1 MLSQKS
7 IQIIKS
13 TVPLLEKYGV
23 EITRLFYKN
32 MFEAQPQLL
41 NIFNHSNQR
50 NQKQP
55 VALANTILQSA
66 IHIEKLNEINLMP
79 IVHKHVALGITPE
92 MYPIVGAHLLGA
104 MKIVMQDEATP
115 EIMAAWTEAYRAVAQ
130 AFMDAE
136 EDLYFETEEQI
147 GGWKDT
153 REFVVDRIE
162 EETPLIKSFY
172 FKPLDCKEIA
182 TYIPGQ
188 YITVKITLQGD
199 GVDVPTDKMRTYVRH
214 YSLSD
219 KPNDEHYRISVK
231 KELGKNNTPNGIVSN
246 HFHNVIKVG
255 DIVPMSVPAGDFVVD
270 NDSETPILLICGGV
284 GINPLFSMLKET
296 LVQQPDRKINFIFC
310 THSEST
316 QPFKEELKQLEDDY
330 KETGN
335 LKINLVYS
343 ENQGHIN
350 KEIIEKYSTIN
361 VDESEI
367 AETDVYICGP
377 VPFMMQVNKDL
388 LKLGYHKE
396 NVHYE
401 LFGPLTPVLEEN
413 QMLRG
418 VKNIIE
424 N

>member
-23 EITRLFYKN
+23 EITSLFYKN
-32 MFEAQPQLL
+32 MFEAQPQFL

-50 NQKQP
+50 NKKQP

-104 MKIVMQDEATP
+104 MKLVMQDEATP

-172 FKPLDCKEIA
+172 FKALDGKEIA

-188 YITVKITLQGD
+188 YITVKITLPGD
-199 GVDVPTDKMRTYVRH
+199 GVDVPTDKERTYVRH

-219 KPNDEHYRISVK
+219 KPNDEYYRISIK
-231 KELGKNNTPNGIVSN
+231 KELGKNTTPNGIVSN

-255 DIVPMSVPAGDFVVD
+255 DVVPMSVPAGDFVVN
-270 NDSETPILLICGGV
+270 NDCDTPILLICGGV

-296 LVQQPDRKINFIFC
+296 LVQQPERKINFIFS
-310 THSEST
+310 THCEST

-335 LKINLVYS
+335 LKINIVYS

-388 LKLGYHKE
+388 LQLGYQKE